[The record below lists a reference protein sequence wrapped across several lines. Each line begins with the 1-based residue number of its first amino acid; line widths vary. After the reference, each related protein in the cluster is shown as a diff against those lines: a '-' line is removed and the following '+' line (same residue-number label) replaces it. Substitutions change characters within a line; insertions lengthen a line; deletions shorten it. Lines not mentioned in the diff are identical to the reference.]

1 MRPGLDDRRNNFRT
15 PQRIISG
22 ETLINQIAK
31 LHTEKLLMVP
41 LVSVVVVNFNGKHF
55 LDRCLSAL
63 VRQTYTN
70 FEVIVVDNASKDK
83 SVEHLLTNY
92 PWVKVVTNEKNLGF
106 ASGTNRGIIAAKGEF
121 ILTLN
126 NDTQVERDFI
136 EHLVEPMSE
145 EDNGMCA
152 SKMLL
157 IDGRINSTGICISRS
172 GAAWDRGIFEFDTG
186 KYDKKTEVLGPSAG
200 AALYR
205 KAMLEEI
212 GLFDEEFF
220 IYMEDVD
227 LAVRGR
233 LAGWMCTYAPK
244 ARVYHHHGGTAG
256 YKSDLSIYYGNRNV
270 LWYIIKDFPLRL
282 LLTFL
287 PFIVGRNLAVI
298 AYYALRGQGRL
309 VLRSKIDALKGL
321 PCMLK
326 KRKQVVRVAPMDKFI
341 YSWARMEMH

>member
-1 MRPGLDDRRNNFRT
+1 MLS
-15 PQRIISG
+15 II
-22 ETLINQIAK
+22 
-31 LHTEKLLMVP
+31 P
-41 LVSVVVVNFNGKHF
+41 LVSIVIVNFNGKKF

-63 VRQTYTN
+63 ARQTYTN
-70 FEVIVVDNASKDK
+70 FEVIVVDNASVDG
-83 SVEHLLTNY
+83 SLEHLAINY
-92 PWVKVVTNEKNLGF
+92 PWVKVIINENNLGF
-106 ASGTNRGIIAAKGEF
+106 AGGTNRGINSAKGEF

-126 NDTQVERDFI
+126 NDTQVERDFV

-152 SKMLL
+152 SKILL

-186 KYDKKTEVLGPSAG
+186 QYDQKEEVLGPSAC

-205 KAMLEEI
+205 KAMLDEI
-212 GLFDEEFF
+212 GLFDEDFF

-227 LAVRGR
+227 LAMRGR
-233 LAGWMCTYAPK
+233 LAGWTCTYVPK

-256 YKSDLSIYYGNRNV
+256 YKSNLSVYYGNRNV
-270 LWYIIKDFPLRL
+270 LWYVIKDFPLRL
-282 LLTFL
+282 LLTSL

-298 AYYALRGQGRL
+298 AYYAQRGQGRL
-309 VLRSKIDALKGL
+309 VLRSKIDAVKGL

-326 KRKQVVRVAPMDKFI
+326 KRKHEVYVAPMDKINMFI
-341 YSWARMEMH
+341 YMWARIRDS